1 MHLTNIALS
10 AGVVGLFTLTGGSWA
25 IAQDATSEEGES
37 PTTSEIQPQTNSVPT
52 VDEALETAVP
62 DISQSLDCPP
72 GQFPSAFS
80 DVLPFHWA
88 YEAVNNLASVPMQCF
103 DLPDN
108 GR

>member
-1 MHLTNIALS
+1 MRLSHLTFS
-10 AGVVGLFTLTGGSWA
+10 AGIVGLVGLL
-25 IAQDATSEEGES
+25 S
-37 PTTSEIQPQTNSVPT
+37 PTTALAQVTEGVTAPPTSEADSPS
-52 VDEALETAVP
+52 EALPIQVEEEEFEPSADNT
-62 DISQSLDCPP
+62 QTLNCPP

-108 GR
+108 YR